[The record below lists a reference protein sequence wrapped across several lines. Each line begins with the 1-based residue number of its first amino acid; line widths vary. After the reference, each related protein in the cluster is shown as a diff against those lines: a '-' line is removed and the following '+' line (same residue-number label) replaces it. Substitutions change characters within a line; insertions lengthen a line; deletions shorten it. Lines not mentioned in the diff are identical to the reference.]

1 MRAYQ
6 LTLPEVKR
14 LCSVMFLS
22 TTNLN
27 KDDIIQRL
35 LDFLSNPQK
44 RPGRPP
50 VLRRTL
56 SVDYDDLP
64 GIVGSRAVDEENMPT
79 DHQLRQWTR
88 AYVRCFNSD
97 KVTVKHALETASDKF
112 GLDLSSRHT
121 RIKELLVEEL

>member
-6 LTLPEVKR
+6 LTMPEVKR
-14 LCSVMFLS
+14 MCSVMFLS

-27 KDDIIQRL
+27 KDAIIEKL

-50 VLRRTL
+50 VLRRAL

-64 GIVGSRAVDEENMPT
+64 GIIGSRAADETNMPT

-88 AYVRCFNSD
+88 AYVRCFNPE
-97 KVTVKHALETASDKF
+97 KVTVKHALDTASDKF
-112 GLDLSSRHT
+112 GVDLSTVHT